1 MDDYSYRDE
10 SVASQEAL
18 LEKDSKPWIQPKKT
32 SNTSRIIAFFVHL
45 SFIGLYTA
53 IFLWS
58 WHYIKD
64 EYAHGPR
71 LTYSEFHSS
80 NDTVYTLLTYTDP
93 AREAINYDTQ
103 IFDHSQVFFNIT
115 PKSFSGLPGPRKDE
129 AWSDLLKCK
138 CTVPMRGEEHTD
150 SLRFQYQNI

>member
-1 MDDYSYRDE
+1 MDDYAYRDE

-18 LEKDSKPWIQPKKT
+18 LEKVPKPWVQPNRT
-32 SNTSRIIAFFVHL
+32 SNILRVFALFVHIG
-45 SFIGLYTA
+45 FIGLYTA

-71 LTYSEFHSS
+71 LTYSVSQLAY
-80 NDTVYTLLTYTDP
+80 NTVYAWLTYSDP

-103 IFDHSQVFFNIT
+103 IFDHTQVFFNVT
-115 PKSFSGLPGPRKDE
+115 PKPFGGLPGRQLDE
-129 AWSDLLKCK
+129 AWEDLLQCK
-138 CTVPMRGEEHTD
+138 GTSLIAGEGYTD
-150 SLRFQYQNI
+150 NARF